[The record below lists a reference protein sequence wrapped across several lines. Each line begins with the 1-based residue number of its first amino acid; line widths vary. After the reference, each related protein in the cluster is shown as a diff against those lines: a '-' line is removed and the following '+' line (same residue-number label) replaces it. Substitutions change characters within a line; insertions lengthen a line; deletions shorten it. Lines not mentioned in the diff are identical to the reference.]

1 MSVVHDVGSTRP
13 RTERCT
19 WQVEEEEEGEEAEK
33 KKKKYKTKE
42 EEDDLFI
49 YLFIYLFTI
58 LVNLTTPLVT
68 LSKQQP
74 MERERPTK
82 E

>member
-1 MSVVHDVGSTRP
+1 MG
-13 RTERCT
+13 
-19 WQVEEEEEGEEAEK
+19 EEEEGEEAEK
-33 KKKKYKTKE
+33 KKKKKTKE

-49 YLFIYLFTI
+49 YLFTI
-58 LVNLTTPLVT
+58 LVNLTKPLVT
-68 LSKQQP
+68 LSKQQL